1 MAHNQTV
8 AQLPVALI
16 SSARPERSGPP
27 VEQSA
32 ALEGLL
38 RGSEAERAAAWP
50 AFVEEFSFLL
60 LHVARSVAANRDEA
74 MDAYAVILEELSRD
88 DFRRL
93 RGYSAEPRSK
103 FTTWLVVVAR
113 RICVDLHRARY
124 GRRRES
130 DSPARAENRRLRR
143 QLEDLASADMDLAT
157 VPDESR
163 GLPDQ
168 ELIRAEASGTLLL
181 VTGRLAAEDRLLL
194 KLRFED
200 GMSASEIARIVRASS
215 QFQVYRRINALLAEL
230 RQALVALGVEG
241 PAA

>member
-1 MAHNQTV
+1 MAHYQTI
-8 AQLPVALI
+8 AQLPVALV
-16 SSARPERSGPP
+16 SNARPERSGPP
-27 VEQSA
+27 VEQPIA
-32 ALEGLL
+32 FEGIL
-38 RGSEAERAAAWP
+38 RGTEADREAAWP

-93 RGYSAEPRSK
+93 RGYSADPRSK

-124 GRRRES
+124 GRRREG
-130 DSPARAENRRLRR
+130 DSSAGAENRRVRR
-143 QLEDLASADMDLAT
+143 QLEDLVSADTDLAT
-157 VPDESR
+157 VADESR

-168 ELIRAEASGTLLL
+168 ELIRGELSGALSL
-181 VTGRLAAEDRLLL
+181 VMGRLAAEDRLLL

-200 GMSASEIARIVRASS
+200 GMSASEIAPILRVSS
-215 QFQVYRRINALLAEL
+215 QFQVYRRINALLADL
-230 RQALVALGVEG
+230 RQALLARGVEG